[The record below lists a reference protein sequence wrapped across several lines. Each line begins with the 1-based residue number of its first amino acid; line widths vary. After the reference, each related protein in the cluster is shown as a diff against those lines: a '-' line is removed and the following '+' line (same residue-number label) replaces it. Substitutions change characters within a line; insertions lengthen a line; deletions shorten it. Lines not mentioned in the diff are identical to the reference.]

1 MGVHD
6 CHGIISSDAVSNSNS
21 VLEQLAHLVVEVAV
35 ADERCPYKGLVGVLR
50 RLLLAGLV
58 ERCQVARRSWRAHGE
73 PRRAAEERLHRHE
86 CAVRVLQSYS
96 AMSLGLLSPSV
107 LYSFAHDVMRSSWYP
122 ANECQPLSRRTRRTD
137 GRTAAPIK
145 LALVQLAGKSSG
157 PGSDLALAHVLP
169 SHAYVGQKIHLE

>member
-35 ADERCPYKGLVGVLR
+35 ADERCPYKGLVGALR

-86 CAVRVLQSYS
+86 CGRARPAVLQRYELRV
-96 AMSLGLLSPSV
+96 ALSLCALQFRARGDAKQLVPS
-107 LYSFAHDVMRSSWYP
+107 
-122 ANECQPLSRRTRRTD
+122 E
-137 GRTAAPIK
+137 
-145 LALVQLAGKSSG
+145 
-157 PGSDLALAHVLP
+157 
-169 SHAYVGQKIHLE
+169 

>member
-1 MGVHD
+1 MN
-6 CHGIISSDAVSNSNS
+6 A
-21 VLEQLAHLVVEVAV
+21 
-35 ADERCPYKGLVGVLR
+35 
-50 RLLLAGLV
+50 
-58 ERCQVARRSWRAHGE
+58 
-73 PRRAAEERLHRHE
+73 
-86 CAVRVLQSYS
+86 AVRVLQSYS

-122 ANECQPLSRRTRRTD
+122 ANECQPLSRRTD

-169 SHAYVGQKIHLE
+169 SHAYVGHKIHLERNRRTRT